1 MGWVSMR
8 VYDTIPGPFIFLT
21 LVLIP
26 VSDIV
31 EVVDASVIVILPRE
45 EDVVEVAGMSVGN
58 GMA

>member
-1 MGWVSMR
+1 MR
-8 VYDTIPGPFIFLT
+8 VYDTIPGIFLLT

-31 EVVDASVIVILPRE
+31 EVVYASVIVVLPRE
-45 EDVVEVAGMSVGN
+45 EDVVEVAGMSIGN